1 MTRKFLCQN
10 INVSWGWNRR
20 IKGSLLEAGLY
31 LLLRSLMLVDPFER
45 RLALEKL
52 MLGNMTMERSAD
64 RQRRQTCGKG
74 QERELHPD
82 DLLKQKKTG
91 PLLEDWPKGL
101 ALGQEL
107 WLWWGLEHTRQWGLA
122 SPEKVAVQ
130 SSISTWSQ
138 LMRKSFMTWRGKCS
152 SRSSQAPYR

>member
-1 MTRKFLCQN
+1 MYFCGKEKRDSGNWWKTCGMRDSSEKGAGMRDQDPPFQTL

-107 WLWWGLEHTRQWGLA
+107 WLWWGLEHTRQ
-122 SPEKVAVQ
+122 
-130 SSISTWSQ
+130 
-138 LMRKSFMTWRGKCS
+138 
-152 SRSSQAPYR
+152 